1 MMNRTGAANAARYDA
16 AGHDATDS
24 DFLSA
29 IGARVREARAR
40 SGLSRK
46 LLSERSGVSERYLA
60 LLEAGRGNLSVLLL
74 RQVSAALNLTPDAL
88 LRDAADEPAAL
99 AGVQQLL
106 RRMTPQ
112 QLMRTRDLLLG
123 ELRQDAS
130 DRNQRI
136 ALIGLRGA
144 GKTTLG
150 RKLARALGRRFIEL
164 DREIE
169 REAGTSLSEIF
180 LLYGQPGYRRYER
193 HCLEQLIA
201 KQQPCVVATGGS
213 IVSEPATY
221 DLLLSACYTIWL
233 KARPE
238 EHMQRVIAQ
247 GDTRPMAGNA
257 QAMDDLRRIL
267 QSRVAL
273 YGKADAIV
281 DTAGKTVRESLAQLN
296 HLTNNTDKRT

>member
-1 MMNRTGAANAARYDA
+1 MSNAGTVTSADR
-16 AGHDATDS
+16 DATDRDIS
-24 DFLSA
+24 DGDFLSA
-29 IGARVREARAR
+29 IGNRVRQARADR
-40 SGLSRK
+40 ELSRK
-46 LLSERSGVSERYLA
+46 MLSERSGVSERYLA
-60 LLEAGRGNLSVLLL
+60 LLESGRGNLSVLLL
-74 RQVSAALNLTPDAL
+74 RHVSAALGMTPDAL
-88 LRDAADEPAAL
+88 LRDGPDDSSAL
-99 AGVQQLL
+99 DGVQQLL
-106 RRMTPQ
+106 RRMSPQ
-112 QLMRTRDLLLG
+112 QLSRARQALLG
-123 ELRQDAS
+123 EFREDPLARS
-130 DRNQRI
+130 KRI

-150 RKLARALGRRFIEL
+150 QKLAQSLGRPFIEL

-193 HCLEQLIA
+193 RCLEQLLNSRE
-201 KQQPCVVATGGS
+201 PCVIATGGS
-213 IVSEPATY
+213 IVSEPTTY

-247 GDTRPMAGNA
+247 GDTRPMEGNA

-281 DTAGKTVRESLAQLN
+281 DTAGKTVRESLLQLN
-296 HLTNNTDKRT
+296 HLTKEPGQRK

>member
-1 MMNRTGAANAARYDA
+1 MSSAEPATVAGYQATGQEV
-16 AGHDATDS
+16 TDS
-24 DFLSA
+24 DFLEA
-29 IGARVREARAR
+29 IGTRVRNARAHR
-40 SGLSRK
+40 GFSRK
-46 LLSERSGVSERYLA
+46 LLSDRSGVSERYLA
-60 LLEAGRGNLSVLLL
+60 LLESGRGNLSVLLL
-74 RQVSAALNLTPDAL
+74 RQVSAALDLAPDAL
-88 LRDAADEPAAL
+88 LRDAGEEPAAL
-99 AGVQQLL
+99 TSVQQMLL
-106 RRMTPQ
+106 RMTPQ
-112 QLMRTRDLLLG
+112 QLARARDRLLG
-123 ELRQDAS
+123 EFREDAS
-130 DRNQRI
+130 ARGKRI

-150 RKLARALGRRFIEL
+150 QKLAKKLQRPFIEL

-193 HCLEQLIA
+193 HCLEQLLNG
-201 KQQPCVVATGGS
+201 QEPCVIATGGS

-273 YGKADAIV
+273 YGKADATV
-281 DTAGKTVRESLAQLN
+281 DTAGSTVTESLAQLN
-296 HLTNNTDKRT
+296 QLTKEPGQRT